1 MKKTILTL
9 IFALTFCILS
19 ATPVKIGHVPGR
31 DDLDIV
37 RDGWKYG
44 INNSRGDVII
54 ACEYES
60 IIPLKGSNS
69 HFILSKGGR
78 FGLADEHGSLIL
90 PIRFSYI
97 HPELLGNKVLIQ
109 TGGVI
114 ADELTSNLT
123 FFNNDPM
130 HISSKGYWNV
140 SKTSF
145 IEASPEE
152 WMPSV
157 KRYAIGGKW
166 GLADIRPNVAII
178 PPSYDVVGT
187 VPDNSRYLVLGSNI
201 GNSLTY
207 NIYDTEIESFILPLK
222 EKKQYSNI
230 VLLRG
235 GYATVNNE
243 FVSLSDPEDKRYKR
257 NVIYVAD
264 INDRYFIVN
273 TGRNVVLMDKVESE
287 PVDSDEDI
295 THYKVNDA
303 NGDFALAEDGSWIL
317 YSDNKRIAGLHG
329 EPSFF
334 GCFAVDAEND
344 LARVF
349 AKGKMVSQP
358 RNLSFAA
365 SEDGRTLYYINSA
378 SELVALDY
386 DTCTERTLL
395 RGCSGFRQDT
405 ELRYLSVKQISGW
418 EDKCGIF
425 DTKTGSVVVACDN
438 DDAIVFPHGYYMI
451 KTGSSGQLKR
461 FEDPDF
467 TLPCTDV
474 RVLTFRKMPY
484 CWISETGSPDS
495 YALFSFEEERT
506 LSDYAFTPVA
516 ITKTATNRNLE
527 IIMST
532 GYDFIPYASESKIG
546 FMNTDGSIAVEP
558 AYNNVY
564 MDFTEGF
571 VKVISE
577 GKVGFV
583 NPYSKVQ
590 IPCIFQNATRFSEG
604 RCLVQKNG
612 LWGIAGMNGE
622 VLVQNKYAEIG
633 EYRNDLP
640 WLRKTNFKDAITYGA
655 LDTASKPFRVE
666 WLDSEGKTLC
676 YGTLATPMISSRI
689 VDALWDF

>member
-1 MKKTILTL
+1 MKKIGLLL
-9 IFALTFCILS
+9 IFSLTFCILS

-37 RDGWKYG
+37 RDCWKYG

-60 IIPLKGSNS
+60 ITPLKGSNS

-114 ADELTSNLT
+114 ANELTWS
-123 FFNNDPM
+123 
-130 HISSKGYWNV
+130 V
-140 SKTSF
+140 SKTFF
-145 IEASPEE
+145 IEAAPEE

-187 VPDNSRYLVLGSNI
+187 VPDNSRYLVLGSEI

-235 GYATVNNE
+235 GYATINNE

-257 NVIYVAD
+257 NVTYVAD
-264 INDRYFIVN
+264 LNDRYFIVN
-273 TGRNVVLMDKVESE
+273 SGRDVVLMDKVESE

-295 THYKVNDA
+295 THYKVNEV
-303 NGDFALAEDGSWIL
+303 NRDFALAEDGSWIL
-317 YSDNKRIAGLHG
+317 YSDNNRIAGLHG

-334 GCFAVDAEND
+334 GHFAVDTEND

-349 AKGKMVSQP
+349 VKGKMVSQP
-358 RNLSFAA
+358 RNLTFAT
-365 SEDGRTLYYINSA
+365 SEDGKTLYYVNSA

-474 RVLTFRKMPY
+474 RVLTSRKMPY
-484 CWISETGSPDS
+484 CWISETGARDS
-495 YALFSFEEERT
+495 FALFSFEEHRT
-506 LSDYAFTPVA
+506 LSDYAFTPVT
-516 ITKTATNRNLE
+516 IKKFATNRNLE
-527 IIMST
+527 IIMSI

-558 AYNNVY
+558 AYNY
-564 MDFTEGF
+564 IFMDFTEGF

-590 IPCIFQNATRFSEG
+590 IPCIFQAATRFSEG
-604 RCLVQKNG
+604 RCLVQKNE

-640 WLRKTNFKDAITYGA
+640 WLRKTNFKDLITYGA
-655 LDTASKPFRVE
+655 LNNTASKNSWVE
-666 WLDSEGKTLC
+666 WLDSEGKVLC
-676 YGTLATPMISSRI
+676 SGTLATPMISSRI